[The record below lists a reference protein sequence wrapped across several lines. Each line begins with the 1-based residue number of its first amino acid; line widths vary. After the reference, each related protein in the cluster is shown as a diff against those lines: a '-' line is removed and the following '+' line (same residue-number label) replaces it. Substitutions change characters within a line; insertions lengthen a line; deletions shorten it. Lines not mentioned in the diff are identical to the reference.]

1 MRSLFLI
8 ALVPLISSCS
18 YFGAIQSPTREAIS
32 MPYSLGQLGIVEPV
46 IYSLQRGVDLRVQCV
61 DEGDVRE
68 ISLRVDI
75 EDGGVSEGYVD
86 QETEVQQ
93 CTRNGLLRPDEPL
106 GRFNTI
112 SEGTYITVFAEVT
125 GENGQIERTTRKLY
139 KGETSQFFDVTA
151 ELIDAP

>member
-8 ALVPLISSCS
+8 ALVLLISSCS
-18 YFGAIQSPTREAIS
+18 YFGGIQSPTQEAIS
-32 MPYSLGQLGIVEPV
+32 MPYSLGQLGVVEPV
-46 IYSLQRGVDLRVQCV
+46 IYSLQGGVDLRVQCV

-68 ISLRVDI
+68 ISLRVEI
-75 EDGGVSEGYVD
+75 EEDGVSEGYVD

-93 CTRNGLLRPDEPL
+93 CTRNSVLSPNEPL
-106 GRFNTI
+106 GRFDTI
-112 SEGTYITVFAEVT
+112 SEGSYVTVFAEVI